1 MVCTSLCK
9 IGGNLMKNARLVA
22 VYMLASS
29 IGLAQSD
36 IGWPVYGAN
45 LSGQRYSDAHLITP
59 GNVGELKPV
68 WEYHTKAL
76 SQRRVGSLA
85 AAFEATPV
93 LFKGRLY
100 LTTPF
105 DEVIALDAVTGKK
118 QWNYVPSVDVTWEG
132 NLVTSRG
139 VAIWEGPEEG
149 SDKVCKDRVLVGTL
163 DGKLI
168 ELDAASGA
176 LCVDFGSKGQV
187 DLSKD
192 VEHRPWQTYE
202 ITSPP
207 TVVGN
212 TVVVG
217 SSIPDNYSVDVE
229 RGTVRALDVRTGKI
243 VWSWEPIPW
252 ADSQKVRTGAANAWS
267 VIAADPELGLVYIP
281 TGSSS
286 PDYYGGMRPGDNRD
300 ADSVV
305 ALEASTG
312 KKVWAFQVVHH
323 NVWDYDVASE
333 PLLFTFRKLTPAIA
347 VTTKM
352 GMVYVLDRRTGVPL
366 WPVEER
372 PVPQTDVPGEHTW
385 PTQPFSSLPA
395 LGPTVLQDGTEDEW
409 QRSPGDA
416 AYCRKEISGLRN
428 EGMFTPPSL
437 RGSVEFPGPIG
448 GVNWGSPAYNPISG
462 VLYAANNRYAYAVRL
477 IPRNSAHP
485 RNLKS
490 VKWWAE
496 LLQAHP
502 VLEVAIASLLVTV
515 FCTLPRVRRP
525 SEWFAVALLA
535 TVGLIAMWTFVS
547 YRLSTLSPE
556 ELQRAVHAG
565 LGMDQSPQYKTPY
578 ALERHPLLDLSGN
591 PCTQQ
596 PWSAL
601 TALNL
606 DTGEKLW
613 DKPLGTLVEGQHTG
627 TVELG
632 GPIVTAGKL
641 VFVAGTKDAFLRAF
655 DATSGQE
662 LWKGALPAPAQST
675 PMTYEI
681 NARQYVVVAAGGH
694 GMFGTKQGDSVVA
707 FALP

>member
-1 MVCTSLCK
+1 MGQ
-9 IGGNLMKNARLVA
+9 ILMKNVVCVA
-22 VYMLASS
+22 VYLLASFASS
-29 IGLAQSD
+29 ISLAQND
-36 IGWPVYGAN
+36 IGWSVYGSD
-45 LSGQRYSDAHLITP
+45 LHGQRYSSAHQITAR
-59 GNVGELKPV
+59 NVRALKPV
-68 WEYHTKAL
+68 WEYHTNAL
-76 SQRRVGSLA
+76 SQKRVGSLA

-118 QWNYVPSVDVTWEG
+118 QWSYVPSVNVKWEG

-139 VAIWEGPEEG
+139 VAIWEGPKEG

-163 DGKLI
+163 DATVI

-176 LCVDFGSKGQV
+176 LCTDFGSNGQV

-192 VEHRPWQTYE
+192 VQHLPEQTYE

-212 TVVVG
+212 IVVVG

-243 VWSWEPIPW
+243 LWSWEPIPW
-252 ADSQKVRTGAANAWS
+252 ATSQTVRTGAANAWS

-281 TGSSS
+281 TGSPS
-286 PDYYGGMRPGDNRD
+286 PDYYGGMRLGDNRD

-395 LGPTVLQDGTEDEW
+395 LGPTILREGIDDAW
-409 QRSPGDA
+409 KRSPEDA
-416 AYCRKEISGLRN
+416 AHCRKEISGLRN
-428 EGMFTPPSL
+428 DGMFTPPSL

-448 GVNWGSPAYNPISG
+448 GVNWGSPAFNPASG
-462 VLYAANNRYAYAVRL
+462 VLYAANNHYAYQVRL
-477 IPRNSAHP
+477 IPRKSATF

-490 VKWWAE
+490 VQWWCQI
-496 LLQAHP
+496 LQGYP
-502 VLEVAIASLLVTV
+502 RLEMAIVSLLVIV
-515 FCTLPRVRRP
+515 FCTQPKVRRP
-525 SEWFAVALLA
+525 FEWFAVALVA
-535 TVGLIAMWTFVS
+535 SMGFIAMWAIAGN
-547 YRLSTLSPE
+547 LSSAPE
-556 ELQRAVHAG
+556 ELQRIAHEG
-565 LGMDQSPQYKTPY
+565 MGMDQSPQNKTPY
-578 ALERHPLLDLSGN
+578 ALDRQPLLDLSGN
-591 PCTQQ
+591 PCTQL

-606 DTGEKLW
+606 DTGQKLW

-641 VFVAGTKDAFLRAF
+641 VFVAGTRDGFLRAF
-655 DATSGQE
+655 DAKSGGE

-675 PMTYEI
+675 PMTYEM
-681 NARQYVVVAAGGH
+681 NKRQYVVIAAGGH
-694 GMFGTKQGDSVVA
+694 GMFGTKPGDSVVA